1 MQKPTT
7 EVRLQLARAAWRRGT
22 PLYYIIDDGW
32 ARGLLFEQTLMECSA
47 AGYSMCVAEPEIR
60 RTWARLNASY
70 LHACKQE
77 GCPVD
82 VGSFMAFVS

>member
-1 MQKPTT
+1 MKTPTI
-7 EVRLQLARAAWRRGT
+7 EQRLQLARQAWRPGT

-60 RTWARLNASY
+60 RAWKWWDESY
-70 LHACKQE
+70 RRACE
-77 GCPVD
+77 EAACPAD
-82 VGSFMAFVS
+82 LGSFMAFVS